1 MERLSV
7 IRTIRSLTFI
17 KIALL
22 NHFIIAIENGKVGFH
37 FKYNCNDK
45 MIEHS
50 DFDESYRSTS
60 LHLDEDSHMLRI
72 VIRVISMEKTAFVNR
87 HF

>member
-1 MERLSV
+1 MQTS
-7 IRTIRSLTFI
+7 RSLTFI

-22 NHFIIAIENGKVGFH
+22 NHFIITIVFEMKANFSIF
-37 FKYNCNDK
+37 NCNDK

-72 VIRVISMEKTAFVNR
+72 VIRVISMEKTAFVYR